1 MVWLNSWQDV
11 YTIVCSGDLR
21 SALRLTKWFT
31 NSVKEPTALIASIP
45 SWIISPLVT
54 NHWRDYFSVH
64 YCKITRSHIIWGTW
78 LSWKCRTKFPTAEN
92 DMGKMTNLNIKLI
105 SGQHLNE
112 IFTRTDIEGF
122 FKTVCTHY
130 GYNTLLQQQVDI

>member
-1 MVWLNSWQDV
+1 MVILKMQDKV
-11 YTIVCSGDLR
+11 SNC
-21 SALRLTKWFT
+21 
-31 NSVKEPTALIASIP
+31 
-45 SWIISPLVT
+45 
-54 NHWRDYFSVH
+54 
-64 YCKITRSHIIWGTW
+64 
-78 LSWKCRTKFPTAEN
+78 EN